1 MSITKFSPFATLNEF
16 PVSFRLLE
24 DTLNRLANEGEGNA
38 RPWIPA
44 VDILEDEN
52 QLVLRADVPGVD
64 LSKIDI
70 RLENGTLTLKGQR
83 EFERKDDK
91 TSYHRVERQYGQFAR
106 SFTMPET
113 VDPEKVDAEYKNGV
127 LQITLG
133 KKELAKPRSIQ
144 VQVS

>member
-1 MSITKFSPFATLNEF
+1 MSITKFSPFANLNDF
-16 PVSFRLLE
+16 PVSFRLFE
-24 DTLNRLANEGEGNA
+24 DTLSRLVNEGEGNV

-52 QLVLRADVPGVD
+52 QLVLRADIPGVD

-83 EFERKDDK
+83 EFERQDDK
-91 TSYHRVERQYGQFAR
+91 TGYHRVERHYGQFAR

-113 VDPEKVDAEYKNGV
+113 VDPEKVTAEYKNGV
-127 LQITLG
+127 LQISLG
-133 KKELAKPRSIQ
+133 KKEVAKPRSIQ

>member
-1 MSITKFSPFATLNEF
+1 LPPCNDLQV
-16 PVSFRLLE
+16 PFRLFE
-24 DTLNRLANEGEGNA
+24 DTLSRFVNESEGHV

-52 QLVLRADVPGVD
+52 QLILRADIPGVD
-64 LSKIDI
+64 LAKIDI

-91 TSYHRVERQYGQFAR
+91 TGYHRVERHYGQFAR

-113 VDPEKVDAEYKNGV
+113 VDPEKVTAEYKNGV

>member
-1 MSITKFSPFATLNEF
+1 
-16 PVSFRLLE
+16 
-24 DTLNRLANEGEGNA
+24 LNRLATEGEGNA

-91 TSYHRVERQYGQFAR
+91 TGYHRVERQYGQFAR

-113 VDPEKVDAEYKNGV
+113 VDPEKVGAEYKNGV

>member
-1 MSITKFSPFATLNEF
+1 MSITKFSPFANLNDF
-16 PVSFRLLE
+16 PVSFRLFE
-24 DTLNRLANEGEGNA
+24 DTLNRLVHDGEGNV

-64 LSKIDI
+64 LAKIDI

-91 TSYHRVERQYGQFAR
+91 TGYHRVERHYGQFAR

-113 VDPEKVDAEYKNGV
+113 MDPEKVSAEYKNGV

-133 KKELAKPRSIQ
+133 KKEVAKPRSIQ

>member
-1 MSITKFSPFATLNEF
+1 MSITKFSPFSTLNEF

-24 DTLNRLANEGEGNA
+24 DTLNRLATEGEGNA

-70 RLENGTLTLKGQR
+70 RLRTGR
-83 EFERKDDK
+83 
-91 TSYHRVERQYGQFAR
+91 
-106 SFTMPET
+106 
-113 VDPEKVDAEYKNGV
+113 
-127 LQITLG
+127 
-133 KKELAKPRSIQ
+133 
-144 VQVS
+144 

>member
-1 MSITKFSPFATLNEF
+1 M
-16 PVSFRLLE
+16 
-24 DTLNRLANEGEGNA
+24 
-38 RPWIPA
+38 
-44 VDILEDEN
+44 DILEDEN

-91 TSYHRVERQYGQFAR
+91 TGYHRVERQYGQFAR

-113 VDPEKVDAEYKNGV
+113 VDPEKVGAEYKNGV

>member
-1 MSITKFSPFATLNEF
+1 MSITKFSPFANLNDF
-16 PVSFRLLE
+16 PVTFRLFE
-24 DTLNRLANEGEGNA
+24 DTLNRLVNEGEGNV

-52 QLVLRADVPGVD
+52 QLVLRADIPGVE
-64 LSKIDI
+64 LGKMDI

-83 EFERKDDK
+83 EFERNDDK
-91 TSYHRVERQYGQFAR
+91 TGYHRVERHYGQFAR

-113 VDPEKVDAEYKNGV
+113 VDPEKVAAEYKNGV

-133 KKELAKPRSIQ
+133 KKEVAKPRSIQ

>member
-1 MSITKFSPFATLNEF
+1 MSITKFSPFSTLNEF

-24 DTLNRLANEGEGNA
+24 DTLNRLATEGEGNA

-113 VDPEKVDAEYKNGV
+113 VDPEKVGAEYKNGV

>member
-1 MSITKFSPFATLNEF
+1 MSITKFSPFSTLNEF

-24 DTLNRLANEGEGNA
+24 DTLNRLATEGEGNA

-91 TSYHRVERQYGQFAR
+91 TGYHRVERQYGQFAR

-113 VDPEKVDAEYKNGV
+113 VDPEKVGAEYKNGV

>member
-1 MSITKFSPFATLNEF
+1 MSITKFSPFANLNDF
-16 PVSFRLLE
+16 PVSFRLFE
-24 DTLNRLANEGEGNA
+24 DTLSRLVNEGEGNV

-52 QLVLRADVPGVD
+52 QLVLRADIPGVD

-91 TSYHRVERQYGQFAR
+91 TGYHRVERHYGQFAR

-113 VDPEKVDAEYKNGV
+113 VDPEKVVAEYKNGV
-127 LQITLG
+127 LQISLG
-133 KKELAKPRSIQ
+133 KKEVAKPRSIQ

>member
-1 MSITKFSPFATLNEF
+1 MSITKFSPFATLSDF
-16 PVSFRLLE
+16 PVSFRLFE
-24 DTLNRLANEGEGNA
+24 DTLNRLVTEGEGSA

-70 RLENGTLTLKGQR
+70 RLEKGTLTLQGQR

-91 TSYHRVERQYGQFAR
+91 TSYHRVERHYGQFAR
-106 SFTMPET
+106 SFTVPET
-113 VDPEKVDAEYKNGV
+113 VDPEKVAAEYKNGV
-127 LQITLG
+127 LQVTLG

>member
-1 MSITKFSPFATLNEF
+1 MSITKFSPFANLNDF
-16 PVSFRLLE
+16 PVSFRLFE
-24 DTLNRLANEGEGNA
+24 DTLNRLVNEGEGNV

-52 QLVLRADVPGVD
+52 QLVLRADIPGVD
-64 LSKIDI
+64 LGKIDI

-91 TSYHRVERQYGQFAR
+91 TGYHRVERHYGQFAR
-106 SFTMPET
+106 SFSMPET
-113 VDPEKVDAEYKNGV
+113 VDPEKVTAEYKNGV

-133 KKELAKPRSIQ
+133 KKEVAKPRSIQ

>member
-1 MSITKFSPFATLNEF
+1 MSITKFSPFANLNDF
-16 PVSFRLLE
+16 PVSFRLFE
-24 DTLNRLANEGEGNA
+24 DTLNRFVNESEGNV

-52 QLVLRADVPGVD
+52 QLVLRADIPGVD
-64 LSKIDI
+64 LGKIDI
-70 RLENGTLTLKGQR
+70 RLENGTLTLKGQS

-91 TSYHRVERQYGQFAR
+91 TGYHRVERHYGQFAR

-113 VDPEKVDAEYKNGV
+113 VDPEKVAAEYKNGV

>member
-1 MSITKFSPFATLNEF
+1 MSITKFSPFANLNDF
-16 PVSFRLLE
+16 PVTFRLFE
-24 DTLNRLANEGEGNA
+24 DTLNRLVNEGEGNV

-52 QLVLRADVPGVD
+52 QLVLRADIPGVE
-64 LSKIDI
+64 LGKMDI

-91 TSYHRVERQYGQFAR
+91 TGYHRVERHYGQFAR

-113 VDPEKVDAEYKNGV
+113 VDPEKVAAEYKNGV

-133 KKELAKPRSIQ
+133 KKEVAKPRSIQ